1 MGTNH
6 VELSTAGDPF
16 EKDLRARA
24 ALRVQQGDV
33 EQLAATLA
41 ALPSAASGESAWPG
55 PPEAAATGLRD
66 AVSEGEGGVAELAR
80 LDSRIAATEAE
91 ISALEAQRRKQIVLL
106 IVVAIVVIVVL
117 GKFLRALLQ
126 QLYEVMFSRLSA
138 SGAGDGP
145 ALVRLR
151 AALFSLAGFLRE
163 HRAAVARLLLDAG
176 QGEVVVQD
184 FLRANAPRH
193 LALLMQLLSEA
204 AAEGD
209 LNEAP
214 PLQRFVFVMS
224 SVAAPL
230 LIAQGVARLNV
241 APELVTAH
249 LDEQVLS
256 DAAIRQRIDWALAA
270 LGARG
275 AGPGTPIGPR
285 PAAPAELPAA
295 APSVPTPSSPS
306 VTLAPSSRRSR

>member
-1 MGTNH
+1 MARPSQDQDSALLQSGLALYPQLGCAG
-6 VELSTAGDPF
+6 LSV
-16 EKDLRARA
+16 RR
-24 ALRVQQGDV
+24 
-33 EQLAATLA
+33 
-41 ALPSAASGESAWPG
+41 
-55 PPEAAATGLRD
+55 
-66 AVSEGEGGVAELAR
+66 VAEHAGVRPAMLHYHFG
-80 LDSRIAATEAE
+80 
-91 ISALEAQRRKQIVLL
+91 
-106 IVVAIVVIVVL
+106 
-117 GKFLRALLQ
+117 GKPEFLRALLQ

-151 AALFSLAGFLRE
+151 AALFSLASFLRDQ
-163 HRAAVARLLLDAG
+163 RAAVARLLLDAG

-193 LALLMQLLSEA
+193 LDLLMQLLAQS